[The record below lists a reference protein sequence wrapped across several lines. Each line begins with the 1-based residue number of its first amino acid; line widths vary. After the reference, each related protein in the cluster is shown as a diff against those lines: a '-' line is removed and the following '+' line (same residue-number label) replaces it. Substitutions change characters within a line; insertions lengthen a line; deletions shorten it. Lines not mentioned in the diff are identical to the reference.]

1 MFSTIV
7 SAIKSRT
14 AVAAVGATTTYI
26 ALNNMLRHEATAK
39 DIYAK
44 LLAEEAKVTELKAQ
58 LRGRDAALNAAL
70 DKLNAAEAEA
80 AEAATE
86 KEGLADLMIAAA
98 SIVGAAGLAALFN
111 GRGCIGSCR
120 ELQ

>member
-26 ALNNMLRHEATAK
+26 AVNNMLRHEAAAK
-39 DIYAK
+39 DVYAK
-44 LLAEEAKVTELKAQ
+44 LLAEEGKVTELKAQ

-70 DKLNAAEAEA
+70 YKLDSAETANS
-80 AEAATE
+80 
-86 KEGLADLMIAAA
+86 KEGLVDLMIATA
-98 SIVGAAGLAALFN
+98 SIVTAAGLAALFN
-111 GRGCIGSCR
+111 GRGCVGSCR